1 MEVRDCISSRGQRR
15 SGLPVTVL
23 VLVPVL
29 VLAPACTGLPTIDD
43 GPSQQDLSATIA
55 RGLADQVELGPMIG
69 ADYSGLRA
77 VLVVVDGVT
86 VLERYYASSAADTH
100 DLQSVRN
107 AVLSTLVGI
116 AVGEGRLRLDDT
128 LAVLLPQHRSSM
140 SRPTSRATLRQ
151 VLTMTAGFPA
161 RLRGLDSEFPYSRD
175 WVRDLVASAD
185 APPGSRFLYSDESAH
200 LVAAVLEQAAGESLL
215 EYARSRLFDPLDIS
229 VEPLWPVGPQ
239 GHVAGDG
246 WLQLRPADL
255 AKIGRLYLDGGRW
268 EGAQLLPADW
278 VGEAT
283 VNQSEVPV
291 RAAQGEGYGYLWWVR
306 SAQEHPAYAALGYG
320 GQIVEVVPDLRLV
333 VVTAVDLDYG
343 DATDQG
349 VAVSLMT
356 SLAESVIAPA
366 VDDAS

>member
-1 MEVRDCISSRGQRR
+1 M
-15 SGLPVTVL
+15 
-23 VLVPVL
+23 VLVPALVVVL
-29 VLAPACTGLPTIDD
+29 VLATTCTGLAPVDD

-55 RGLADQVELGPMIG
+55 RGLADQVELGPEIG

-86 VLERYYASSAADTH
+86 VLEQYYACSAADTH
-100 DLQSVRN
+100 DLQAVRN
-107 AVLSTLVGI
+107 AVLSTLIGI

-128 LAVLLPQHRSSM
+128 LAELLPHYRSSM

-151 VLTMTAGFPA
+151 LLSMTAGFPA
-161 RLRGLDSEFPYSRD
+161 RLRGLDSELPYSRP
-175 WVRDLVASAD
+175 WVRDLVASTD
-185 APPGSRFLYSDESAH
+185 ARPGARFLYSDESAH
-200 LVAAVLEQAAGESLL
+200 LVAAVLEQAAAESLL

-229 VEPLWPVGPQ
+229 VETAGPVAPQ
-239 GHVAGDG
+239 GAGHD
-246 WLQLRPADL
+246 WLRLRPADL
-255 AKIGRLYLDGGRW
+255 AKLGRLYLDGGRW

-278 VGEAT
+278 VAEAT
-283 VNQSEVPV
+283 VNQSDVPV
-291 RAAQGEGYGYLWWVR
+291 WAAHGVGYGYLWWVR
-306 SAQEHPAYAALGYG
+306 SAQEHRAYAALGYG
-320 GQIVEVVPDLRLV
+320 GQILEVVPDLRLV